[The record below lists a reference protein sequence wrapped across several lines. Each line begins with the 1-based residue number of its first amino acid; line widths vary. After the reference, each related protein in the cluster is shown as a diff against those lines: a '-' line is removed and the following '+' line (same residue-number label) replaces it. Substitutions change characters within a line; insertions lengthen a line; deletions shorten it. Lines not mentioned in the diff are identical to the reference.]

1 MPGLADAVTPR
12 PACPRL
18 PDSTVFVTFEGID
31 GSGKTTQVRLLAER
45 LEAGGARPLVVREPG
60 GTPLSERVRTLLL
73 DEDLDVAPMAELL
86 LFSAARAQLVEEK
99 IRPVLTEGRPVL
111 CDRFYDS
118 TTAYQ
123 GAGRALA
130 ENEEERGNAASVEA
144 SAGEAFAVEASTGKT
159 WLERFHRRV
168 TGGLSPD
175 RTFLLRLAP
184 ETALR
189 RREATH
195 QQSDTGPDRM
205 ETGSPLFY
213 RRVAAAYDAL
223 AERHP
228 RRFRTLDATKPP
240 DVLHEVIWNEVTALK
255 STGS

>member
-1 MPGLADAVTPR
+1 M
-12 PACPRL
+12 
-18 PDSTVFVTFEGID
+18 FVTFEGID

-73 DEDLDVAPMAELL
+73 DEDLDVTPMAELL

-99 IRPVLTEGRPVL
+99 IRPVLAEGRPVL

-118 TTAYQ
+118 TSAYQ

-130 ENEEERGNAASVEA
+130 EKKEEERDSAASEKASTEKA
-144 SAGEAFAVEASTGKT
+144 SAVGASTGET

-184 ETALR
+184 EAALR

-205 ETGSPLFY
+205 EAGSPFFY

-223 AERHP
+223 AARHP
-228 RRFRTLDATKPP
+228 RRFRTLDATEPP
-240 DVLHEVIWNEVTALK
+240 EVLHEEIWNEVTALQNTGQN
-255 STGS
+255 TGS